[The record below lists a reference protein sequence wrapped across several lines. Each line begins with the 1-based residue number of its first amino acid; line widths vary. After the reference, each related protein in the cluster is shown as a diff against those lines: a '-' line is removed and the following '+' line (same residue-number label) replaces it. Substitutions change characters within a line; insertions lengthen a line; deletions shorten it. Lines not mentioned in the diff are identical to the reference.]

1 MKTPLKTIAVLTLL
15 LVPAAQPGAAQV
27 RDTTAALASVRDGIF
42 TTAQAE
48 RGAKVFEEVCMR
60 CHQPEQFTGPGFID
74 AWSGQ
79 TADAPFEVIRTTMPE
94 DNPSSLK
101 RRDYAAV
108 LAYLF
113 SLNGLPAGET
123 DLPSLTRKLKLI
135 RIEGVPKAQVK
146 P

>member
-1 MKTPLKTIAVLTLL
+1 MSSILEAMTVLALL
-15 LVPAAQPGAAQV
+15 LVSIAHPSVAQSSDAADAPVSVSDGV
-27 RDTTAALASVRDGIF
+27 FTA
-42 TTAQAE
+42 TQAE
-48 RGAKVFEEVCMR
+48 HGEQVFAAACQG

-79 TADAPFEVIRTTMPE
+79 TADAPFDVIRKTMPE

-101 RRDYAAV
+101 RSDYAAV

-113 SLNGLPAGET
+113 HLNGLPTGET
-123 DLPSLTRKLKLI
+123 DLPSLARKLKQI
-135 RIEGVPKAQVK
+135 RIESVSETREK